1 MLKPT
6 DERNSAKISQLVQK
20 LSSSVCVSTLPSAVE
35 IKSYTR
41 FSSDS
46 LELYLLL
53 FLSPSFGKI
62 GCEGF
67 NTRYRGW
74 HLRHVPKEEHGL
86 FITLE
91 TETSKIEVFRAS
103 SARKVH
109 SAIEDQ
115 CPVPREVL
123 ALSTLTPC

>member
-1 MLKPT
+1 MLNPT
-6 DERNSAKISQLVQK
+6 DEGNSAKISRLVQK
-20 LSSSVCVSTLPSAVE
+20 LSRSVCMSTLPSAVE

-41 FSSDS
+41 FSSDY

-86 FITLE
+86 FISLE
-91 TETSKIEVFRAS
+91 METSKIEVFQAS
-103 SARKVH
+103 SA

>member
-1 MLKPT
+1 MLNPT
-6 DERNSAKISQLVQK
+6 DEGNSAEISRLVQK
-20 LSSSVCVSTLPSAVE
+20 LSRSVCMSTLPSAVE

-41 FSSDS
+41 FSSDY

-86 FITLE
+86 FISLE
-91 TETSKIEVFRAS
+91 METSKIEVFQAS
-103 SARKVH
+103 SA

>member
-6 DERNSAKISQLVQK
+6 DEGNSAKISRLVQK
-20 LSSSVCVSTLPSAVE
+20 LSRSVCMSTLPSAVE

-41 FSSDS
+41 FSSDY

-53 FLSPSFGKI
+53 FISPSFGKI
-62 GCEGF
+62 GCERF

-86 FITLE
+86 FISLE
-91 TETSKIEVFRAS
+91 METSKIEVFQAS
-103 SARKVH
+103 SA

>member
-1 MLKPT
+1 MLNPT
-6 DERNSAKISQLVQK
+6 DEGNSAEISRLVQK
-20 LSSSVCVSTLPSAVE
+20 LSRSVCMSTLPSAVE

-41 FSSDS
+41 FSSDY

-86 FITLE
+86 FTSLE
-91 TETSKIEVFRAS
+91 METSKIEVFQAS
-103 SARKVH
+103 SA

>member
-1 MLKPT
+1 MLNPT
-6 DERNSAKISQLVQK
+6 DEGNSAEISRLVQK
-20 LSSSVCVSTLPSAVE
+20 LSRSVCMSTLPSAVE

-41 FSSDS
+41 FSSDY

-74 HLRHVPKEEHGL
+74 HLRHVPKEEHAL
-86 FITLE
+86 FISLE
-91 TETSKIEVFRAS
+91 METSKIEVFQAS
-103 SARKVH
+103 SA

-123 ALSTLTPC
+123 ALSTLTSC